1 MAAMPGQIQAKQVI
15 FPYPPRLIAEPRVR
29 PVTARQVAVSR
40 GRPRSPAYAI
50 SSPYYHLFRTVN
62 LPANGDF

>member
-1 MAAMPGQIQAKQVI
+1 MAAMAGQIQAKQVI
-15 FPYPPRLIAEPRVR
+15 FPYPPRLIAEPVA
-29 PVTARQVAVSR
+29 VCSAQQVAVRR